1 MNTERATTGPKEM
14 VEKLRVA
21 RLFSEVI
28 VEWIM
33 EMVIDIALM
42 MAINILSDILNLSR
56 FDFSI

>member
-56 FDFSI
+56 YDFSI